1 MHLPIPIRL
10 ARHGCAIVLIGTAL
24 TGCATEWRHQ
34 AATTTEKGAWRLH
47 SQRSSTVP
55 VQGMVPIEAA
65 DLRAG
70 DILFSAEKGFNSVG
84 IRLFNQA
91 SVSHAFVYLGDGQIA
106 EVVGSGVHIQPLDQ
120 ATAHSTVLAAYRHPQ
135 LTPEAVDKI
144 RQFAHSLDGSRYNFS
159 GIAKQAPYS
168 LTRKACEL
176 PVIPRAV
183 RHLCVNSLALVQVT
197 PFSSQRYFCSQFV
210 IEAFNRA
217 GTPLTE
223 TKPEWVSPGDILHL
237 REDDVAA
244 VTPMTRLVY
253 VGHLRCSESLWNPS
267 CQLAP
272 PTPGHQA
279 A

>member
-1 MHLPIPIRL
+1 MPPLTTLCHRL
-10 ARHGCAIVLIGTAL
+10 CCMILAGAAVS
-24 TGCATEWRHQ
+24 GCATEWQRQ
-34 AATTTEKGAWRLH
+34 AASTTKPATWQLH

-55 VQGMVPIEAA
+55 VQGMVPIEAD

-70 DILFSAEKGFNSVG
+70 DILFSAEKSFNSVG

-106 EVVGSGVHIQPLDQ
+106 EAVGSGVHIQPLAQ
-120 ATAHSTVLAAYRHPQ
+120 ATRHSTVLAAYRHPQ
-135 LTPEAVDKI
+135 LTPEAVVKI
-144 RQFAHSLDGSRYNFS
+144 RQFAHNLDGSRYNFS

-183 RHLCVNSLALVQVT
+183 RHLCMNSLALVQVT

-217 GTPLTE
+217 GTSLTE

-237 REDDVAA
+237 REGDVAA

-253 VGHLRCSESLWNPS
+253 VGHLRCSESLWNS
-267 CQLAP
+267 TCRLAP
-272 PTPGHQA
+272 QPGPQA